1 MIVQYQTSCLEMSFN
16 QDSQLKVGLLDK
28 PLAIDAVL
36 RGRDIVN
43 CNYRKGHFRP
53 EKQPI
58 GGPIEIASQRREV
71 RDEKTCHS

>member
-1 MIVQYQTSCLEMSFN
+1 MSFN

-43 CNYRKGHFRP
+43 CNYRKGISDR
-53 EKQPI
+53 KN
-58 GGPIEIASQRREV
+58 SQSEDQSKLRLNDV
-71 RDEKTCHS
+71 K